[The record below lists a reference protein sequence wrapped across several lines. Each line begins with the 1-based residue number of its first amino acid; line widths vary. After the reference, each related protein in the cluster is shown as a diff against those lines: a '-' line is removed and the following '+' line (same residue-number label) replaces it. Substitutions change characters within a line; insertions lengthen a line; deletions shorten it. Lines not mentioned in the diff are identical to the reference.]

1 LNGATDDS
9 LESALVDWVILM
21 LAGSFSEEV
30 NAVIFGGRLI
40 ALAKKDGGI
49 RPITVGYKLRRLA
62 AKCANSYVIGR
73 RSQQLQPQQLGAGVP
88 SGGSRNF

>member
-1 LNGATDDS
+1 
-9 LESALVDWVILM
+9 M